1 MRLSEA
7 PDVLTVDQVA
17 ELLRVDRKTVYAAI
31 KREEIQV
38 VRLGRIIRVPRQS
51 LGAYL
56 GIETTN
62 GAIELLGVLPDDPH
76 GVE

>member
-7 PDVLTVDQVA
+7 PDVLTVAQVA
-17 ELLRVDRKTVYAAI
+17 ELLQVNKKTIYEVI
-31 KREEIQV
+31 HRQEIAV
-38 VRLGRIIRVPRQS
+38 VRLGRVIRVPRQS
-51 LGAYL
+51 LSAYL

-62 GAIELLGVLPDDPH
+62 GVVELLGVFPDDPH

>member
-1 MRLSEA
+1 MRLSDA
-7 PDVLTVDQVA
+7 PDVLTVNQVA
-17 ELLRVDRKTVYAAI
+17 ELLQVDKKTVYEAI
-31 KREEIQV
+31 HRQEIQV

-62 GAIELLGVLPDDPH
+62 GAVELLGVLPDDPH

>member
-38 VRLGRIIRVPRQS
+38 VRLGRVIRVPRQS

>member
-17 ELLRVDRKTVYAAI
+17 ELLQVNRKTVYEAI
-31 KREEIQV
+31 HREEIQV
-38 VRLGRIIRVPRQS
+38 VRLGRVIRVPRQS

-56 GIETTN
+56 GYETTN
-62 GAIELLGVLPDDPH
+62 GR
-76 GVE
+76 

>member
-1 MRLSEA
+1 MRLAEA
-7 PDVLTVDQVA
+7 PDVLTVNQVA
-17 ELLRVDRKTVYAAI
+17 ELRGVDRKTVYEAI

-62 GAIELLGVLPDDPH
+62 GA
-76 GVE
+76 

>member
-1 MRLSEA
+1 MRLVDA
-7 PDVLTVDQVA
+7 PDVLTVHQVA
-17 ELLRVDRKTVYAAI
+17 ELLQVNKKTIYGAI
-31 KREEIQV
+31 HRQEIQV

-62 GAIELLGVLPDDPH
+62 ETVELLGVLLDDPH
-76 GVE
+76 SVE